1 MPVDSQGGMVKICS
15 WNPGR
20 GASSRDLPA
29 EFEEEVRDEL
39 RAMGCV
45 TWITRGPVIRYDC
58 ALEP

>member
-1 MPVDSQGGMVKICS
+1 MPVDSQGGIVKVWS

-20 GASSRDLPA
+20 GASSRDVPV

-45 TWITRGPVIRYDC
+45 TWVTRGAGIRYDC
-58 ALEP
+58 DIEP